1 MHRKV
6 YFVSVSVKIF
16 INCVIYSIEYGDDL
30 SDNLLD
36 LFHKILDKNP
46 DTRITMKEL
55 REHPWITNDGTE
67 TMLSEED
74 NCDVVSDPT
83 EEEMNNAIK
92 SIASIFAVVSISI
105 SLFLIKHFN

>member
-1 MHRKV
+1 M
-6 YFVSVSVKIF
+6 
-16 INCVIYSIEYGDDL
+16 

-36 LFHKILDKNP
+36 LFHRILDRNP
-46 DTRITMKEL
+46 DTRITMREL

-74 NCDVVSDPT
+74 NCDVVSEPT

-92 SIASIFAVVSISI
+92 SIASIFAVVG
-105 SLFLIKHFN
+105 LDRLVFVEALD